1 MSKAANLAGF
11 ATAVSPPSDLTVGI
25 ITATTVSA
33 TNITG
38 TVTGDATGLSGTP
51 DIDVRNITGVA
62 ATFTGNVSIAGTL
75 TYEDVTNVDSVG
87 LITAR
92 SGVDVTGGSVV
103 VGSAVTISSGGVLA
117 GVVTATTGCITG
129 TFTGATVCGG
139 TVCATTGFSGDGA
152 NVTNIP
158 ASNVTGL
165 SGGGGF
171 CIYTSPGTFSVP
183 PGTTSLKITAI
194 GGGAPGGTASS
205 APTAGN
211 GGPAAIALVRYMSI
225 PPSCSSYPVT
235 VGGAGGDTIF
245 GGPTVFLAEG
255 AFPSV
260 CPYNSL
266 EPSKYCTPAL
276 ATYRIQGY
284 QFERNLDISPTTS
297 GPGGER
303 YLFGVG
309 LCALSDNGGGGASSI
324 FGGGGCGQG
333 GGPGFQAWPGCG
345 YGAGGGGASCNPSV
359 PGPAFNIAG
368 NGSPG
373 FMIVEW

>member
-129 TFTGATVCGG
+129 TFTGATICGG

-158 ASNVTGL
+158 ASNITGL

-171 CIYTSPGTFSVP
+171 CVYTSPGTFPVP

-194 GGGAPGGTASS
+194 GGG
-205 APTAGN
+205 GN
-211 GGPAAIALVRYMSI
+211 GQPCTPIPTPNIGMIGGDASIASVKLLSV

-235 VGGAGGDTIF
+235 IGGAGGDTVF
-245 GGPTVFLAEG
+245 GGPTVFLVTGGDPASSGTPITDRGCGLAPPTATYGLG
-255 AFPSV
+255 AAISDNPA
-260 CPYNSL
+260 CI
-266 EPSKYCTPAL
+266 TPAVRTFYGKGFCGGPPGQAGSGGGSL
-276 ATYRIQGY
+276 FGKGG
-284 QFERNLDISPTTS
+284 NGGGPTGS
-297 GPGGER
+297 LGPGYSGNG
-303 YLFGVG
+303 YTGCG
-309 LCALSDNGGGGASSI
+309 YGSGGGGA
-324 FGGGGCGQG
+324 
-333 GGPGFQAWPGCG
+333 AL
-345 YGAGGGGASCNPSV
+345 
-359 PGPAFNIAG
+359 IAG
-368 NGSPG
+368 CLGGTGAPG
-373 FMIVEW
+373 FMVVEW